1 MRATAVVVAAT
12 GLSYLGGCLAKTS
25 RADVAALFLVK
36 ERALSRTGDS
46 GGRWAGA
53 VKNWSGRGDDCLDCE
68 EADPCGLTWHGN
80 WKGIECRGQDHLPP
94 HVERVVTNFHLP
106 KFGFGGVF
114 YDFEE
119 IALMRN
125 LTEVDM
131 DNNDFTGPLPE
142 WLACLPEL
150 VEIDME
156 ANDFTG
162 EVPRGWGNLNN
173 LIEVELEHNNRLGGC
188 IPDGLPPRA
197 RWQGWDTSGVSVD
210 PWVGTSYHRTRVRGR
225 CSTGEMPDCP
235 GPLTEEE
242 IDEIIERNKP
252 LFPVREEPEEPEY
265 PEWMTGGGSSDP
277 GSSEVS
283 SSEGGD

>member
-1 MRATAVVVAAT
+1 MRAAAVLVAAAA
-12 GLSYLGGCLAKTS
+12 LSCLEGTLAKTH

-36 ERALSRTGDS
+36 ERALTRTGDS

-94 HVERVVTNFHLP
+94 HVERRVTNFHLP

-119 IALMRN
+119 IALLKN

-131 DNNDFTGPLPE
+131 DNNEFTGPLPE

-150 VEIDME
+150 VEID
-156 ANDFTG
+156 FTNNHFSG
-162 EVPRGWGNLNN
+162 EVPMAWGQLKNLV
-173 LIEVELEHNNRLGGC
+173 EVELEYNSGLYGC
-188 IPDGLPPRA
+188 VPESLPGRA
-197 RWQGWDTSGVSVD
+197 RWRGRWSSGFSED
-210 PWVGTSYHRTRVRGR
+210 PIVGLSAEGTGIRGR
-225 CSTGEMPDCP
+225 CPDGGMPECP
-235 GPLTEEE
+235 RPLTEEE

-252 LFPVREEPEEPEY
+252 LFPVTEEPDEPEY
-265 PEWMTGGGSSDP
+265 PEWMTGGADPSQTVTSS
-277 GSSEVS
+277 
-283 SSEGGD
+283 GDR